1 MVTTRRNSPA
11 GVKVKPT
18 PQEKNRRS
26 RDMSSPPG
34 RSPAIEIKK
43 RRSNRLAGNNDSNN
57 NTLNNDQEIVNS
69 GTSSNEF
76 AIPPNDNKY
85 TTPTKAGG
93 EIPAMLNDPTE
104 SDSPANDIT
113 ENDNN
118 STLTNE
124 TEKTTIVEESINQE
138 KEDGS
143 VVPTN
148 ATKTNNTGKIATT
161 PTEQVPEKSCKP
173 SPTKPSPTNN
183 DKNLRDTKSYNAQ
196 IHNTMWVYLYPMQR
210 DRDGNIVCES
220 LRTNYNTYHELACKN
235 IMLSF
240 LGHSLPRKESEEGRT
255 SPGHDMEI
263 LLVPPEEKSR
273 RVSLY
278 EECPSFRSIVI
289 SCTYQDSYSNSSLP
303 FYVTL

>member
-1 MVTTRRNSPA
+1 MVITRRSPA
-11 GVKVKPT
+11 GKDEAT
-18 PQEKNRRS
+18 PQEEPRHSKGTS
-26 RDMSSPPG
+26 GPPG
-34 RSPAIEIKK
+34 RSPA
-43 RRSNRLAGNNDSNN
+43 RRSNRLANINDSNN

-69 GTSSNEF
+69 GTSRNEF

-85 TTPTKAGG
+85 KTPTKAGG

-104 SDSPANDIT
+104 SDSPANGPN

-124 TEKTTIVEESINQE
+124 TEKTTIGESINQE

>member
-1 MVTTRRNSPA
+1 MVMTTRRNSPA
-11 GVKVKPT
+11 GVKVKAT
-18 PQEKNRRS
+18 PQEKSQRS
-26 RDMSSPPG
+26 RTQDTSGPPG
-34 RSPAIEIKK
+34 GSPA
-43 RRSNRLAGNNDSNN
+43 RRSNRLANINDSNN

-69 GTSSNEF
+69 GTSSNEL

-104 SDSPANDIT
+104 SDSPANGPNK
-113 ENDNN
+113 NDNN

>member
-1 MVTTRRNSPA
+1 MVITRRSPA
-11 GVKVKPT
+11 GKDEAT
-18 PQEKNRRS
+18 PQEEPRHSKGTS
-26 RDMSSPPG
+26 GPPG
-34 RSPAIEIKK
+34 RSPA
-43 RRSNRLAGNNDSNN
+43 RRSNRLANINDSNN

-69 GTSSNEF
+69 GTSSNEL

-124 TEKTTIVEESINQE
+124 TEKTTIVGESINQE

-161 PTEQVPEKSCKP
+161 PTEQVAEKSCKP

-196 IHNTMWVYLYPMQR
+196 IHNTMWAYLYPMQR
-210 DRDGNIVCES
+210 DKDGNIVCES